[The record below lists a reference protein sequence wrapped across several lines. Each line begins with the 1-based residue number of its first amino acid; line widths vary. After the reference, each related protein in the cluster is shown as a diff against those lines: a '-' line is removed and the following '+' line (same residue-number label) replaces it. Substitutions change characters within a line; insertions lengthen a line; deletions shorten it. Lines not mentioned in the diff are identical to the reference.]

1 MNLTSLLRPI
11 RTQAVLA
18 GSLAALAA
26 LSLAATTPATAA
38 KAAHRP
44 AEKKPTVV
52 LVHGA
57 FADSSS
63 WNGVIKRLR
72 HAGYPVLAPANPLR
86 GLAGDAAYLHSV
98 LKSVQGPI
106 VLVGHSY
113 GGAVIS
119 EAAVGDPD
127 VKALVYIAAFAP
139 DKGESALGLSNK
151 YPGSTLGETLN
162 SVPFPLPDGGTGTD
176 LYIKPEKFHD
186 QFAADVPAAQTDLMA
201 ATQRPVAASALEE
214 KATTPAWKT
223 VPSWYLLATQDKN
236 IPPVAQRF
244 MADRAHSHT
253 VEINASHAVSVS
265 HPQAVTNLIDQAATA
280 TTH

>member
-72 HAGYPVLAPANPLR
+72 HAGYPVLAPPTR
-86 GLAGDAAYLHSV
+86 CAAWPATPPTCTAS
-98 LKSVQGPI
+98 SRASRARSCSSATPT
-106 VLVGHSY
+106 
-113 GGAVIS
+113 
-119 EAAVGDPD
+119 AAP
-127 VKALVYIAAFAP
+127 
-139 DKGESALGLSNK
+139 
-151 YPGSTLGETLN
+151 
-162 SVPFPLPDGGTGTD
+162 
-176 LYIKPEKFHD
+176 
-186 QFAADVPAAQTDLMA
+186 
-201 ATQRPVAASALEE
+201 
-214 KATTPAWKT
+214 
-223 VPSWYLLATQDKN
+223 
-236 IPPVAQRF
+236 
-244 MADRAHSHT
+244 
-253 VEINASHAVSVS
+253 
-265 HPQAVTNLIDQAATA
+265 
-280 TTH
+280 